1 VNNFK
6 MDEDIM
12 YVADVIVNAG
22 EPLKRMLPRGFG
34 RADVIRR
41 PLSAIKVV
49 VKEKEE
55 V

>member
-1 VNNFK
+1 
-6 MDEDIM
+6 
-12 YVADVIVNAG
+12 
-22 EPLKRMLPRGFG
+22 MLPRGFG